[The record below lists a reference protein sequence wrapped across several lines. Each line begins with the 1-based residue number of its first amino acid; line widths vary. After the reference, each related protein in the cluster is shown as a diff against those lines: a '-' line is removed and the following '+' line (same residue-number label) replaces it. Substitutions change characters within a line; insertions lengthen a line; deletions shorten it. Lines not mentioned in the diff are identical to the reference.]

1 MQIIINPK
9 RYSWATLL
17 ARPSLDNRFLERTV
31 ASIISDVREH
41 GDSALRHCA
50 KQFDKL
56 EIEQFRVSAEE
67 FEEAENAVSDEL
79 KEAIDIAKRNIE
91 KFHISQIEEERRV
104 ETMPGVECWRR
115 SVPIDRVGLYIPAG
129 TAPLFSTVLM
139 LAIPAKLAGCGE
151 IVLCSAPGPDLK
163 INPATLYAARVC
175 GIEKIYKTSGAQA
188 IAAMAFGTQTI
199 PKVDKIF
206 GPGNQ
211 YVTEAKMQV
220 TKLGTAIDMPAGPS
234 EVAVYADETSVPAF
248 VAADLLSQAE
258 HGPDSQVLLVT
269 RSEEVANSVIRE
281 IEIQLPQLPRKDVAT
296 IALKNSKAV
305 VLADLESALD
315 LLNEYAAEHLILATT
330 DADGL
335 AEKITNAGSIFL
347 GNLSCESA
355 GDYASG
361 TNHTLPTNGWARSFS
376 GVSLDSFVKK
386 ITYQRISE
394 EGLRNIGP
402 AIETM
407 ASAEEL
413 EAHRRAVSIRLE
425 AIGR

>member
-1 MQIIINPK
+1 MKIIINPK
-9 RYSWATLL
+9 KYSWSELL

-41 GDSALRHCA
+41 GDAALRHCA

-56 EIEQFRVSAEE
+56 EIEEFQVSVAE
-67 FEEAENAVSDEL
+67 FGEAEDAVPADL
-79 KEAIDIAKRNIE
+79 KEAIEIAKRNIE
-91 KFHISQIEEERRV
+91 IFHKTQIEEERRV

-115 SVPIDRVGLYIPAG
+115 AVPVDRVGLYIPAG

-139 LAIPAKLAGCGE
+139 LAIPAKLAGCRE

-175 GIEKIYKTSGAQA
+175 GVEKIYKTSGAQA
-188 IAAMAFGTQTI
+188 IAAMAFGTQTV

-220 TKLGTAIDMPAGPS
+220 MKLGTAIDMPAGPS
-234 EVAVYADETSVPAF
+234 EVAIYADETSIPAF

-269 RSEEVANSVIRE
+269 KSEEVADAVVRAVES
-281 IEIQLPQLPRKDVAT
+281 QSSDLPRKDIAT
-296 IALKNSKAV
+296 IALENSKV
-305 VLADLESALD
+305 VVFNDLESALEF
-315 LLNEYAAEHLILATT
+315 LNEYAAEHLILATN
-330 DADGL
+330 DADSL
-335 AEKITNAGSIFL
+335 AERITNAGSVFL

-394 EGLRNIGP
+394 QGLRSIGP

-407 ASAEEL
+407 ATAEEL